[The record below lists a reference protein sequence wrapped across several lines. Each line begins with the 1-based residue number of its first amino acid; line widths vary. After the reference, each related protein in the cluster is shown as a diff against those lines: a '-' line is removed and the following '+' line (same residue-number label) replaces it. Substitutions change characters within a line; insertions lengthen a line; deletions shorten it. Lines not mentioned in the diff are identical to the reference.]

1 MIERLSVNEEATST
15 VPDPELHP
23 IGSCNDQEGST
34 SACSG
39 DHPELAIICIDKMD
53 AF

>member
-1 MIERLSVNEEATST
+1 MIKRLSVSKEAAST
-15 VPDPELHP
+15 VPDPELHR

-34 SACSG
+34 SARSG
-39 DHPELAIICIDKMD
+39 HHPELAVICIDKMD